1 MKIYIPRHSLLWL
14 LGSVQRP
21 RDSPWTSSLVH
32 GWRTWRSVEAT
43 RGPKRCRRRLRFL
56 RESAEKGRKS
66 HSRPSST
73 KLERLSFKEGHV
85 VNRRLRLTEQ
95 SSEVFTV
102 TLRNLSLWQLQTR
115 MSPSGRR
122 ITIVFALR
130 EKKLFSSLTVLFWK
144 RWIFLHYYTMWTH
157 PPLSRIRW
165 KDKVSFNPQSYF
177 STFLCASWG
186 SQVWRM
192 PVYPVSHSLPVHH
205 RPSEQLSRF
214 YFHFC
219 CKAKREQNP

>member
-1 MKIYIPRHSLLWL
+1 MQTGADILVWELGTGPLDSVGLYFICIIGCSIWKRKWKFTFLGTPSCGSWVLYSVPETHLGPLLWSTDDVPGDQWKP
-14 LGSVQRP
+14 LG
-21 RDSPWTSSLVH
+21 
-32 GWRTWRSVEAT
+32 
-43 RGPKRCRRRLRFL
+43 GPKRCRRRLRFL
-56 RESAEKGRKS
+56 QECAEKGRKS

-130 EKKLFSSLTVLFWK
+130 EKNKT
-144 RWIFLHYYTMWTH
+144 I
-157 PPLSRIRW
+157 
-165 KDKVSFNPQSYF
+165 
-177 STFLCASWG
+177 
-186 SQVWRM
+186 
-192 PVYPVSHSLPVHH
+192 
-205 RPSEQLSRF
+205 
-214 YFHFC
+214 
-219 CKAKREQNP
+219 